1 MKYFYS
7 KKFKNLSSSK
17 LLFGIWKSI
26 SKKRKL
32 QIVLLFGVMISSGIF
47 ELVSLGSVIPFL
59 SVISSPTELNNN
71 KFISKLLFNINF
83 LNDENLIFFFTGLFA
98 LAALVAASV
107 RLLNYWLNSRL
118 AALIGSDLSCE
129 VYKRALFQPYI
140 VHVRSNSSELIT
152 AATNQISIVVDVLRS
167 ILQMVTA
174 IIVSLFLI
182 LGIILI
188 SWRVAIFFLL
198 LFSFLYILIALVIRK
213 KLVRNSYVIASSTS
227 DQIKALQEGLGFIR
241 DVIINRFQMA
251 YLKIYR
257 NADINQRLRL
267 ADNQFLGMF
276 PRYALEAFG
285 IISIAIVATFLVS
298 KDPKT
303 SVFPV
308 LGGLAL
314 SAQRLLPS
322 LQIIYSSWAQV
333 KGSKAAQE
341 NVLNMMNIPIQKTK
355 EKNKS
360 FDFKEKLSLESVSF
374 SYNDSSPL
382 ILRNINLD
390 IYKGERIGLIGKTG
404 SGKSTLVD
412 IFMGLLKPSV
422 GNIKVDDFDLYND
435 NTEDNLINWRSLIAH
450 VPQNIFLSDCSIA
463 ENIAIGCKKSEIDM
477 VHLKRVAKLSKVDEF
492 VETTKN
498 GFNEVVGERGIRLS
512 GGQRQRIGIA
522 RALYRKKSILIF
534 DEATSALDSNTENLV
549 MESINNLSRN
559 ITLILIAHRIS
570 TLNNCDRIIRI
581 EKGQIIKID

>member
-1 MKYFYS
+1 M
-7 KKFKNLSSSK
+7 
-17 LLFGIWKSI
+17 
-26 SKKRKL
+26 
-32 QIVLLFGVMISSGIF
+32 
-47 ELVSLGSVIPFL
+47 
-59 SVISSPTELNNN
+59 
-71 KFISKLLFNINF
+71 
-83 LNDENLIFFFTGLFA
+83 
-98 LAALVAASV
+98 
-107 RLLNYWLNSRL
+107 
-118 AALIGSDLSCE
+118 
-129 VYKRALFQPYI
+129 
-140 VHVRSNSSELIT
+140 
-152 AATNQISIVVDVLRS
+152 
-167 ILQMVTA
+167 
-174 IIVSLFLI
+174 
-182 LGIILI
+182 
-188 SWRVAIFFLL
+188 
-198 LFSFLYILIALVIRK
+198 
-213 KLVRNSYVIASSTS
+213 
-227 DQIKALQEGLGFIR
+227 
-241 DVIINRFQMA
+241 
-251 YLKIYR
+251 
-257 NADINQRLRL
+257 
-267 ADNQFLGMF
+267 
-276 PRYALEAFG
+276 
-285 IISIAIVATFLVS
+285 
-298 KDPKT
+298 
-303 SVFPV
+303 

-549 MESINNLSRN
+549 MDSINNLSRN